1 MGNRV
6 SATFLVVL
14 ALAMS
19 TGASANDS
27 FARIGAGGL
36 TLIQNSQ
43 VRMLEE
49 NLEISTKAVRVRYR
63 FLNEGQNDIRA
74 TVAFPMPPYQLRDDG
89 CEEQPLRDFKVM
101 VDGKPIQT
109 KSDFKAEIS
118 GRDVTEALRKIGL
131 TESQIFYQ
139 LGDCRDVENDVR
151 PLTKKQ
157 AAAVARLAQRKTH
170 YPQWQMIETYYWE
183 QIFPVGREIEVQ
195 HEYKPLV
202 GSTYSAPYQN
212 GHLVTEELPT
222 AFRSGSDPDPKE
234 ACMDDALRK
243 SLMRRAQTLGEGRNT
258 ISVWASFQDVEY
270 ILGTGRNWKGP
281 IGQFTLRIKK
291 ESPDQVVSLC
301 FPGKP
306 RKIDSLTLEFAEKD
320 FVPQDRLVVYFYTI
334 SASYQ
339 ITPKTLAAA
348 APTSVHVVHASSEF
362 PGAHV
367 IALAGGQADIT
378 EFMRQLKEAGAPS
391 IKLLEWRKVDA
402 CSLHLIRA
410 DLQIEGNNSGL
421 RYVPQVPEFSDIRI
435 PVNGQLMNCK
445 VRLRQP

>member
-6 SATFLVVL
+6 FAILLFVL
-14 ALAMS
+14 AIAMS
-19 TGASANDS
+19 TGVSANDS

-36 TLIQNSQ
+36 TLIKNSQ

-63 FLNEGQNDIRA
+63 FLNEGRTDIRA
-74 TVAFPMPPYQLRDDG
+74 TVAFPMPPYQWRDDG
-89 CEEQPLRDFKVM
+89 CTEQRLRPFKVT

-109 KSDFKAEIS
+109 KPDFKAEIS
-118 GRDVTEALRKIGL
+118 GRDVTDALRKIGL

-139 LGDCRDVENDVR
+139 LGYCQDDQNDVR

-157 AAAVARLAQRKTH
+157 TAAVARLAQTKTH
-170 YPQWQMIETYYWE
+170 YPQWQMVETHYWD
-183 QIFPVGREIEVQ
+183 QIFPAGREIEVQ

-202 GSTYSAPYQN
+202 GSTYNAPYHD
-212 GHLVTEELPT
+212 GHLVTEDLPT
-222 AFRSGSDPDPKE
+222 AFKIGSDPDPKE

-243 SLMRRAQTLGEGRNT
+243 SLKKRAKTLGEGRSAF
-258 ISVWASFQDVEY
+258 SVWATFQDVEY

-306 RKIDSLTLEFAEKD
+306 TKVDPLTIEFTEKD
-320 FVPQDRLVVYFYTI
+320 FVPQDRLVIYFYTI

-339 ITPKTLAAA
+339 INDKTLAAA
-348 APTSVHVVHASSEF
+348 APKSVHVVHANSVYQ
-362 PGAHV
+362 GAQV
-367 IALAGGQADIT
+367 IALAQGQADIT
-378 EFMRQLKEAGAPS
+378 EFMRQLKEAGAPNV
-391 IKLLEWRKVDA
+391 KLLESRNVDA
-402 CSLHLIRA
+402 CGSQLLRA
-410 DLQIEGNNSGL
+410 DLQIEGDSVGL
-421 RYVPQVPEFSDIRI
+421 RYEPQVPEFAEIKI
-435 PVNGQLMNCK
+435 PVIGQLKSCK

>member
-1 MGNRV
+1 M
-6 SATFLVVL
+6 
-14 ALAMS
+14 
-19 TGASANDS
+19 SANDS
-27 FARIGAGGL
+27 FARIGTGGL

-63 FLNEGQNDIRA
+63 FLNEGPNDIRA

-89 CEEQPLRDFKVM
+89 CEEQPLRDFKVT

-109 KSDFKAEIS
+109 KPDFKAELS
-118 GRDVTEALRKIGL
+118 GRDVTGALRKIGL

-139 LGDCRDVENDVR
+139 LGNCHDAENDVR

-157 AAAVARLAQRKTH
+157 AAAVARLGNEKNRD
-170 YPQWQMIETYYWE
+170 PQWRMIETYYWE
-183 QIFPVGREIEVQ
+183 QTFPAGREIEVQ
-195 HEYKPLV
+195 HDYKPLV
-202 GSTYSAPYQN
+202 GSTYNAPYQN

-222 AFRSGSDPDPKE
+222 AFKSGSDPDPKE

-243 SLMRRAQTLGEGRNT
+243 SLIKRAQTLGEGRNA
-258 ISVWASFQDVEY
+258 IWVWASFQDVEY

-306 RKIDSLTLEFAEKD
+306 KKIDPLTIEFTEKD
-320 FVPQDRLVVYFYTI
+320 FIPQDRLVVYFYTI

-348 APTSVHVVHASSEF
+348 APRSVHVVHTSSEHL
-362 PGAHV
+362 GAQV
-367 IALAGGQADIT
+367 IALTGGQADIT

-391 IKLLEWRKVDA
+391 VKLLEWRNVDA
-402 CSLHLIRA
+402 CSLHLLRA
-410 DLQIEGNNSGL
+410 DLQIEGDSSGL
-421 RYVPQVPEFSDIRI
+421 RYVPQVPEFADIRI
-435 PVNGQLMNCK
+435 PVNGQLMSCK